1 MKNLGNLMKQ
11 AQEMQ
16 AKMAE
21 MQDRLAELT
30 VEGVSGG
37 GMVTITLSGKS
48 EMKEIR
54 IDPALLNGEEGEIL
68 EDLIVA
74 AHADAKSKAEQ
85 RTADEMKEL
94 TGGLNLPPGFN
105 MPFGG

>member
-16 AKMAE
+16 AKMGE
-21 MQDRLAELT
+21 MQERLAELT
-30 VEGVSGG
+30 VEGAAGA
-37 GMVTITLSGKS
+37 GMVVITLNGKS
-48 EMKEIR
+48 EMKAIR
-54 IDPALLNGEEGEIL
+54 IDPTLLSGDESEIL

-85 RTADEMKEL
+85 RMAEEMKEL
-94 TGGLNLPPGFN
+94 TGGLNLPPGMN
-105 MPFGG
+105 LPFGG

>member
-30 VEGVSGG
+30 VEGAAGG

-48 EMKEIR
+48 EMKGIR
-54 IDPALLNGEEGEIL
+54 IDPALLNGEEAEIL

>member
-21 MQDRLAELT
+21 VQDRLAELT
-30 VEGVSGG
+30 VEGSSGG
-37 GMVTITLSGKS
+37 GMVVVTLSGKS
-48 EMKEIR
+48 EMKGVR
-54 IDPALLNGEEGEIL
+54 IDPSLMNGDEAEIL

-74 AHADAKSKAEQ
+74 AHADAKAKAEA
-85 RTADEMKEL
+85 RMAEEMKEV
-94 TGGLNLPPGFN
+94 TGGLNLPPGMN
-105 MPFGG
+105 LPFGN

>member
-16 AKMAE
+16 AKIAE

-48 EMKEIR
+48 EMKGIR

>member
-30 VEGVSGG
+30 VEGSSGG
-37 GMVTITLSGKS
+37 GMIVVTLSGKS
-48 EMKEIR
+48 EMKGVR
-54 IDPALLNGEEGEIL
+54 IDPSLMNGDEAEIL

-74 AHADAKSKAEQ
+74 AHADAKAKAEA
-85 RTADEMKEL
+85 RMAEEMKEV
-94 TGGLNLPPGFN
+94 TGGLNLPPGMN
-105 MPFGG
+105 LPFGN